1 MLLVIADKW
10 VPSRLQGFML
20 LAFSLLVPSA
30 RGGSAAS
37 GVANSLFTS
46 LLQTSVCGSW
56 QALGLKYL
64 KACLEPFARLEL
76 QEAGGAFGLS
86 SVPGWSAVPSSRNQP
101 PASPEGGSQLEV
113 KLVLLWKHNMRI
125 EYVAV
130 APWPLEPEG
139 PRGTRV
145 EVTMEGG
152 YDILHDVSCA
162 LRQPI
167 RSLYRTHVIRRFW
180 NTLQR

>member
-1 MLLVIADKW
+1 MKQVLSHPQGLVLVVCP
-10 VPSRLQGFML
+10 VPRSWSLPRASQCGGGGPLFAPCVPKRLVVGHTL
-20 LAFSLLVPSA
+20 GPATGWCVSA
-30 RGGSAAS
+30 
-37 GVANSLFTS
+37 
-46 LLQTSVCGSW
+46 
-56 QALGLKYL
+56 
-64 KACLEPFARLEL
+64 
-76 QEAGGAFGLS
+76 AGGA
-86 SVPGWSAVPSSRNQP
+86 
-101 PASPEGGSQLEV
+101 QLEV

-125 EYVAV
+125 EYVA
-130 APWPLEPEG
+130 AAAWPLEPEG

>member
-1 MLLVIADKW
+1 M
-10 VPSRLQGFML
+10 
-20 LAFSLLVPSA
+20 
-30 RGGSAAS
+30 
-37 GVANSLFTS
+37 
-46 LLQTSVCGSW
+46 
-56 QALGLKYL
+56 
-64 KACLEPFARLEL
+64 
-76 QEAGGAFGLS
+76 
-86 SVPGWSAVPSSRNQP
+86 
-101 PASPEGGSQLEV
+101 